1 MWAGASGVKMRILHV
16 GLIRKTSSVL
26 TNDNPTPISILLV
39 YLDLKEKVRT
49 WKLCPTRPR
58 L

>member
-39 YLDLKEKVRT
+39 YLDLKEKDCYLT
-49 WKLCPTRPR
+49 YFFFGSE
-58 L
+58 